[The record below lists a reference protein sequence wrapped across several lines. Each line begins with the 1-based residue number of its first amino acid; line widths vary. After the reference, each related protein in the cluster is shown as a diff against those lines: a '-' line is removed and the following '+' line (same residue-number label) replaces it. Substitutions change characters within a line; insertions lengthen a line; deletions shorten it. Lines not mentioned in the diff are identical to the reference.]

1 MQRRF
6 FFGAL
11 FAFGLLSLAP
21 SFAHAAQLKQ
31 SLEVGGWIP
40 YWRAD
45 QGVADVEPHISD
57 FTAIYPFGYTVSS
70 EGVLYDAM
78 GIADDPWKTL
88 VAQAKADHVRVIP
101 TVMWS
106 DGQQIYDTL
115 SNSTTRIALEDQIAA
130 LATRE
135 GFDGIDIDFEN
146 KTAETKPYFSLFLKG
161 LYSRMGQK
169 WVYCTIESRTP
180 LDSRYTGT
188 PPADA
193 SVYAND
199 FTQINKYCDRV
210 QIMAYDQGTI
220 DQKLNAAANSAPY
233 APVADPAWVTKVVQ
247 VAEQSISKKKIILGI
262 PTYGYEYQVTPL
274 SQQGFS
280 YDIQWSFDPTYALQ
294 LAASYGITPMRNTA
308 GELSFSYLPSSTPA
322 VAGVPTAA
330 AVGPAVSTSTQT
342 FNLLWWDDAVSVAQK
357 IALAKQLGLRGVAIF
372 KLDGGEDSRIWSVLD

>member
-6 FFGAL
+6 FFGIL
-11 FAFGLLSLAP
+11 FALGLVSLTP
-21 SFAHAAQLKQ
+21 SFAHAAQLKS

-40 YWRAD
+40 YWRED
-45 QGVADVEPHISD
+45 QGVADVLPHIDD

-70 EGVLYDAM
+70 DGVLYDAM
-78 GIADDPWKTL
+78 GIADDPWKGL
-88 VAQAKADHVRVIP
+88 IAQAKADHVRVIP
-101 TVMWS
+101 TIMWS
-106 DGQQIYDTL
+106 DGAQIYNTL

-130 LATRE
+130 LVMRE

-146 KTAETKPYFSLFLKG
+146 KTAATKDYFSTFLKG
-161 LYSRMGQK
+161 LYQRMGQK

-180 LDSRYTGT
+180 LSSRYTGT

-193 SVYAND
+193 TIYAND
-199 FTQINKYCDRV
+199 FAQINNYCDRV

-220 DQKLNAAANSAPY
+220 DVKLNAAANNAPY

-280 YDIQWSFDPTYALQ
+280 YDTLWSFDPNYALE

-308 GELSFSYLPSSTPA
+308 GELSFSYIPSSTPA

-330 AVGPAVSTSTQT
+330 TALGPAAASAQT

-372 KLDGGEDSRIWSVLD
+372 KLDGGEDQRIWGVLD